1 MLVSSCWCR
10 HAGVVI
16 PSDTMSC
23 FSCYDEC
30 RYAEWSVF
38 IVMLSVIMLSVFY
51 AKCFVFIA
59 MLCVAMPS
67 FIYAECILLLC

>member
-1 MLVSSCWCR
+1 
-10 HAGVVI
+10 
-16 PSDTMSC
+16 MSC

-30 RYAEWSVF
+30 RYAEWCFF

-67 FIYAECILLLC
+67 FIYAESIFIVMLSVVY